1 MNVVQVIGSF
11 RSLLPIP
18 SWPLLNIEKM
28 QLKAKSKRLSS
39 LIRGVGGMIC
49 ASPPSTVPR

>member
-1 MNVVQVIGSF
+1 MNVIQVIGSF
-11 RSLLPIP
+11 RSLLLIL
-18 SWPLLNIEKM
+18 SWLLLNIEKM

-49 ASPPSTVPR
+49 ALPPSTVPR